1 MRKISLAILALTLV
15 TVVASCGDSWKK
27 LPGGK
32 QYMTLKHGDKHK
44 KLSANA
50 YVFIRQLQYLN
61 DTLVM
66 DSYKDNPEGV
76 PVMLTPKDPKKPM
89 DINDVL
95 LDACVGDSIA
105 FLMPTD
111 TILAHNPEMAQFMKP
126 AGVVKLIVVI
136 KKTMTQQETEKMN
149 AQQKAMQDAMQA
161 QMKQEMEDNADPVKQ
176 AAKIQEFIKRAQ
188 LKDVQNVQGVFKSVF
203 AKGFGNPIANGA
215 HVVVNYTGRFLNN
228 QPFDSN
234 IDPQFGHAQPME
246 MEVGNGKVIKGW
258 EIALRSMK
266 KGEKAV
272 VVIPSDLGYGKD
284 GNQGIPPNSPLI
296 FELEILDVK

>member
-1 MRKISLAILALTLV
+1 MRKISLAIIALTLV
-15 TVVASCGDSWKK
+15 TLVASCGDSWKK

-32 QYMTLKHGDKHK
+32 QYMTLKHGDKKK
-44 KLSANA
+44 KLTPNS

-76 PVMLTPKDPKKPM
+76 PVMLNAKDPKKPM

-111 TILAHNPEMAQFMKP
+111 TILAHNPEMAQYMKNG
-126 AGVVKLIVVI
+126 GVLKLIVVI
-136 KKTMTQQETEKMN
+136 KKAMSKEETEKLTS
-149 AQQKAMQDAMQA
+149 QQQAMQDAMQA
-161 QMKQEMEDNADPVKQ
+161 QMKQEMEENADPVKQ
-176 AAKIQEFIKRAQ
+176 AGKIQEFIKRAQ

-203 AKGFGNPIANGA
+203 AKGFGETIKAGA

-228 QPFDSN
+228 QPFDSSV
-234 IDPQFGHAQPME
+234 DPQFGHAQPME
-246 MEVGNGKVIKGW
+246 MEVGNGQVIKGW
-258 EIALRSMK
+258 ENAIMSMK

-272 VVIPSDLGYGKD
+272 VVIPSDLAYGKE
-284 GNQGIPPNSPLI
+284 GNQGIPPNSPLV

>member
-1 MRKISLAILALTLV
+1 MRKISLAIIALTLV
-15 TVVASCGDSWKK
+15 TLVASCGDSWKK

-32 QYMTLKHGDKHK
+32 TYKTLKHGDKKK
-44 KLSANA
+44 KLSANS

-61 DTLVM
+61 DTLVL
-66 DSYKDNPEGV
+66 DSYKENPEGV
-76 PVMLTPKDPKKPM
+76 PIMLTAKDPKKPM

-111 TILAHNPEMAQFMKP
+111 TILVHNPEMAQYMKP
-126 AGVVKLIVVI
+126 GGVLKLILVVK
-136 KKTMTQQETEKMN
+136 KSMTKEETDKLN
-149 AQQKAMQDAMQA
+149 AQQQAMQEAMQA
-161 QMKQEMEDNADPVKQ
+161 QMKQEMEENADPVKQ

-203 AKGFGNPIANGA
+203 APGYGNPIKVGS

-234 IDPQFGHAQPME
+234 IDPQFGHAQPMD
-246 MEVGNGKVIKGW
+246 MEVGNGQVIKGW
-258 EIALRSMK
+258 ENAILSMK

-272 VVIPSDLGYGKD
+272 IVIPSDLAYGKE
-284 GNQGIPPNSPLI
+284 GNQGIPPNSPLV